1 MDTQVT
7 TPTLTLL
14 DHHRIHIEVSSKC
27 TLKCP
32 RCPRTEL
39 RPEAL
44 NREISL
50 LEFQRAFTADL
61 LSEIDEITFCGDI
74 GDPIY
79 AKDFLEIVRYIKTS
93 RFDTRLV
100 IVTNGSYKDT
110 SWWIELGELLNND
123 DTVTFSVDG
132 WDQESNEQYRVNSN
146 FESII
151 RGAKALRA
159 NSNCIM
165 NWSAIYFNFNEKEMG
180 HIQNLAQEL
189 GFDTFDAVHSTKFDG
204 AYLINGTDPLK
215 PSPMY
220 IAASGKYRVSRLP
233 ISDRGGNRTLLRRHP
248 TRAAHPWARCINGD
262 KEMFINVDGLVFP
275 CPWFNSGYMYNDF
288 VEKYRDQINI
298 KTRTL
303 KEILQD
309 PLWEELYTR
318 FEVAP
323 LDICKHKCRDAQ

>member
-1 MDTQVT
+1 MDSQPT

-14 DHHRIHIEVSSKC
+14 DHSRIHIEISSKC

-39 RPEAL
+39 KPEAL
-44 NREISL
+44 NREITLS
-50 LEFQRAFTADL
+50 EFQRAFTSDL

-79 AKDFLEIVRYIKTS
+79 AKDFLPIVEYIKTS

-100 IVTNGSYKDT
+100 IVTNGSYKDP
-110 SWWIELGELLNND
+110 SWWTDLGSLLTSK

-132 WDQESNEQYRVNSN
+132 WNQESNEQYRVNSN
-146 FESII
+146 FDSIV
-151 RGAKALRA
+151 RGARALRTA
-159 NSNCIM
+159 SSCIM
-165 NWSAIYFNFNEKEMG
+165 NWSAIYFNFN
-180 HIQNLAQEL
+180 QEHMMDIEAVATDI
-189 GFDTFDAVHSTKFDG
+189 GFDRFDRVYSTKFDG
-204 AYLINGTDPLK
+204 QYLIDGVDPLK
-215 PSPMY
+215 PTWQY
-220 IAASGKYRVSRLP
+220 VKLGGKYGVRTHNIGLRPIQLNKLP
-233 ISDRGGNRTLLRRHP
+233 MPKKR
-248 TRAAHPWARCINGD
+248 HPWARCMNGD
-262 KEMFINVDGLVFP
+262 KEMFITVDGLVFP

-288 VEKYRDQINI
+288 VGKHQDSINI

-323 LDICKHKCRDAQ
+323 LEICKHKCKDAQ

>member
-1 MDTQVT
+1 MDIPAI

-14 DHHRIHIEVSSKC
+14 DHRRIHIEVSSKC

-61 LSEIDEITFCGDI
+61 LSEIEEITFCGDI

-79 AKDFLEIVRYIKTS
+79 AKDFLDIVEYIKRS
-93 RFDTRLV
+93 RFTTRLV
-100 IVTNGSYKDT
+100 IVTNGSYKDP
-110 SWWIELGELLNND
+110 SWWTDLGELLNNH

-132 WDQESNEQYRVNSN
+132 WDQESNERYRVNSN
-146 FESII
+146 FDSII
-151 RGAKALRA
+151 RGARALRA
-159 NSNCIM
+159 ASNCIM
-165 NWSAIYFNFNEKEMG
+165 NWSAIYFSFNEREMQ
-180 HIQNLAQEL
+180 HIQDLAQEL
-189 GFDTFDAVHSTKFDG
+189 GFDTFHRVHSTKFDG
-204 AYLINGTDPLK
+204 AYLLNGTDPLK
-215 PSPMY
+215 PSDQY
-220 IAASGKYRVSRLP
+220 VQNAGKYVVDRHSLGTRGVTLPLHRWDSRE
-233 ISDRGGNRTLLRRHP
+233 R
-248 TRAAHPWARCINGD
+248 HPWARCMNGD
-262 KEMFINVDGLVFP
+262 KEMFITVDGLAFP

-288 VEKYRDQINI
+288 VEKHRDQISI

-323 LDICKHKCRDAQ
+323 LDICKLKCRDAQ

>member
-1 MDTQVT
+1 MDLPVT

-14 DHHRIHIEVSSKC
+14 SHRRLHIELSSKC

-39 RPEAL
+39 KPELL

-79 AKDFLEIVRYIKTS
+79 ARDFLDIIRYIKAS
-93 RFDTRLV
+93 RFDTHLV
-100 IVTNGSYKDT
+100 IVTNGSYKDS
-110 SWWIELGELLNND
+110 SWWIELGEMLNND

-132 WDQESNEQYRVNSN
+132 WDQRSNERYRVNSN

-151 RGAKALRA
+151 NGAKALRA

-165 NWSAIYFNFNEKEMG
+165 NWSAIYFSFNEKEMG
-180 HIQNLAQEL
+180 HIQHLAESL
-189 GFDTFDAVHSTKFDG
+189 GFDTFNSVQSTKFDG
-204 AYLINGTDPLK
+204 QYLINGTDPLK
-215 PSPMY
+215 PSTHYVTQGTYHVARIPL
-220 IAASGKYRVSRLP
+220 SERRVNTYRWAGRM
-233 ISDRGGNRTLLRRHP
+233 R
-248 TRAAHPWARCINGD
+248 HPWAKCMND
-262 KEMFINVDGLVFP
+262 EKEMFINVDGLVFP
-275 CPWFNSGYMYNDF
+275 CPWFNSGYIYNDF
-288 VEKYRDQINI
+288 VEKYRDQISI

-303 KEILQD
+303 KEILAD

-318 FEVAP
+318 FEIAP
-323 LDICKHKCRDAQ
+323 LDICKLKCKNAQ

>member
-1 MDTQVT
+1 MDLQPT
-7 TPTLTLL
+7 TPTSILL
-14 DHHRIHIEVSSKC
+14 NYRRIHIEISSKC

-39 RPEAL
+39 KPEAL

-79 AKDFLEIVRYIKTS
+79 ARDFLPIVEYIKQS

-100 IVTNGSYKDT
+100 IVTNGSYKDAA
-110 SWWIELGELLNND
+110 WWTKLGELLNNH

-132 WDQESNEQYRVNSN
+132 WDQASNEQYRVNSD
-146 FESII
+146 FASII
-151 RGAKALRA
+151 AGAKTLRA

-165 NWSAIYFNFNEKEMG
+165 NWSAIYFSFNELEMQ
-180 HIQNLAQEL
+180 HIQDLAAEL
-189 GFDTFDAVHSTKFDG
+189 GFDTFHRVHSTKFDG
-204 AYLINGTDPLK
+204 AYLLDGTDPLK
-215 PSPMY
+215 PSAQY
-220 IAASGKYRVSRLP
+220 VQHAGKYVVDRHSLGTRGVSLP
-233 ISDRGGNRTLLRRHP
+233 LHRWDRRER
-248 TRAAHPWARCINGD
+248 HPWARCINGD

-275 CPWFNSGYMYNDF
+275 CPWFNSGYLYNDF
-288 VEKYRDQINI
+288 VDKYRDQINI

-303 KEILQD
+303 KEILAD

-318 FEVAP
+318 FEIAP
-323 LDICKHKCRDAQ
+323 LDICQLKCKNAQ